1 MAKIQIKS
9 DKRTLLEEYFLNK
22 EQFDNIVKER
32 NVSSMVTTFAWK
44 THVFNDAKAQV
55 LSSCTERDL
64 IGRRTRSDWV
74 ADGIRSGGG
83 RNPIGRRTESDRAAD
98 ANGGKMLGA
107 MAQRARR
114 NGLSIGGC
122 VKTRKR
128 HALKGQHNIAQGS
141 ALG

>member
-64 IGRRTRSDWV
+64 IGRRTRSDRT
-74 ADGIRSGGG
+74 ADGIRLGGG
-83 RNPIGRRTESDRAAD
+83 RNPIGRRTRTV
-98 ANGGKMLGA
+98 GKCW
-107 MAQRARR
+107 
-114 NGLSIGGC
+114 GLWC
-122 VKTRKR
+122 REQEVTDY
-128 HALKGQHNIAQGS
+128 L
-141 ALG
+141 